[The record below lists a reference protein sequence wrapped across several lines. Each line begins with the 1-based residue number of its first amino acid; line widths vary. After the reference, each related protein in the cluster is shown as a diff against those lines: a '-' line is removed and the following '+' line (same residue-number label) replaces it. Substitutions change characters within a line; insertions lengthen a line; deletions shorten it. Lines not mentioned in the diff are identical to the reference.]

1 VESSAYDLDMHV
13 VVEAIGQS
21 ASDDIAKVL
30 PGIDLDGGL
39 IRTQG
44 DTLATS
50 RKGVFAGGDLVRGPS
65 TVVAAVADGM
75 RAAREIDQFLY
86 TR

>member
-1 VESSAYDLDMHV
+1 M
-13 VVEAIGQS
+13 VVEAIGQ
-21 ASDDIAKVL
+21 AAPKDIEKALAGVEF
-30 PGIDLDGGL
+30 DGGL
-39 IRTQG
+39 VRTHA

-75 RAAREIDQFLY
+75 RAAREIDLFLQQQ
-86 TR
+86 R